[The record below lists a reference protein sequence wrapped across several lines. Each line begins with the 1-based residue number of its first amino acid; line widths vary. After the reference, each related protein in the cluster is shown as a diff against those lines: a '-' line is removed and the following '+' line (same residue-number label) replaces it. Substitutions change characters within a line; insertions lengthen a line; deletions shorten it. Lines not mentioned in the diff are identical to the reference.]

1 MTAGSTGQA
10 WEDDIVHAL
19 KALTS
24 EDVAGLEV
32 ALLDAVAEW
41 MLSGGNP
48 GEGYDEGHAGHL
60 VSTLF
65 SALEAARS
73 FQPAQQPAV
82 TDGITHAR
90 TRVVDGAHE
99 LANEGWTGVSLLVSR
114 LMPAMLAEL
123 ENNAGERAKQVH
135 GVFVYLLY
143 GIAVG
148 KRTEQDPTAL
158 EGLSALFTGWDEVLR
173 GGYTVPWRQPP
184 PA

>member
-1 MTAGSTGQA
+1 MTTGSTGQA

-24 EDVAGLEV
+24 EDVSGLEV
-32 ALLDAVAEW
+32 ALLDAVAAW
-41 MLSGGNP
+41 LLSGDNP
-48 GEGYDEGHAGHL
+48 GGSYDEGHAGHM
-60 VSTLF
+60 VSTMF
-65 SALEAARS
+65 SALESARS

-99 LANEGWTGVSLLVSR
+99 LANQGWTGVSLLVSR
-114 LMPAMLAEL
+114 LMPAMAAEL
-123 ENNAGERAKQVH
+123 ENSAGDHAKQVH

-143 GIAVG
+143 GLAVG
-148 KRTEQDPTAL
+148 TRTEQDAAAL
-158 EGLSALFTGWDEVLR
+158 DGLSDLFRGWDEVLR

>member
-1 MTAGSTGQA
+1 MTTGSTDTA

-19 KALTS
+19 KALTG
-24 EDVAGLEV
+24 EDVPGLEV
-32 ALLDAVAEW
+32 ALLDSVAEW
-41 MLSGGNP
+41 MLSDGNP

-73 FQPAQQPAV
+73 LQPARQPAV

-123 ENNAGERAKQVH
+123 QNNTGERAKQVH

-143 GIAVG
+143 GVAVG
-148 KRTEQDPTAL
+148 KLTEQDPAAL
-158 EGLSALFTGWDEVLR
+158 AGLSALFSGWDEVLR

-184 PA
+184 S

>member
-1 MTAGSTGQA
+1 MTTGSA
-10 WEDDIVHAL
+10 WEDDVVHAL

-24 EDVAGLEV
+24 EDVPSLEV
-32 ALLDAVAEW
+32 ALIDAVAAW
-41 MLSGGNP
+41 LLSGDNP

-65 SALEAARS
+65 SALEGARS

-82 TDGITHAR
+82 TGGITHAR

-99 LANEGWTGVSLLVSR
+99 LANDGWTGVSVLVSR
-114 LMPAMLAEL
+114 LIPAVLAEL
-123 ENNAGERAKQVH
+123 TNNTGERAKQVH

-143 GIAVG
+143 GLAVG
-148 KRTEQDPTAL
+148 KGTDQDPAAL
-158 EGLSALFTGWDEVLR
+158 EGLSALFAGWDAVLR

>member
-1 MTAGSTGQA
+1 MTTGNSGQA

-24 EDVAGLEV
+24 EDVASLEV
-32 ALLDAVAEW
+32 ALLDAVAAW
-41 MLSGGNP
+41 LLSGDNP
-48 GEGYDEGHAGHL
+48 GEHYDEGHAGHL

-65 SALEAARS
+65 SALEGARS
-73 FQPAQQPAV
+73 FQPAQQPAA
-82 TDGITHAR
+82 TDGITLAR

-99 LANEGWTGVSLLVSR
+99 LANQGWTGVSLLVSR
-114 LMPAMLAEL
+114 LMPAMAAEL
-123 ENNAGERAKQVH
+123 EGNAGDRAKQVH

-143 GIAVG
+143 GLAVG
-148 KRTEQDPTAL
+148 TRTEQDPTVL
-158 EGLSALFTGWDEVLR
+158 EGLSALFSGWDEVLR